1 MQVKREQSSERKTQK
16 HITHSEDVEMSIC
29 ALTPST
35 TPLHQ
40 FRLNM
45 GQDKNHSTVNPTE
58 FEFELPERLD
68 LGVSE
73 KGVIGRQVTVREQG
87 GSILG
92 MGIVGYN

>member
-1 MQVKREQSSERKTQK
+1 MSYELYSTGKRLTFYVRKFGDLSST
-16 HITHSEDVEMSIC
+16 
-29 ALTPST
+29 APST